1 MSSLEAL
8 LPPLLEA
15 LGRQGSAILQA
26 PTGTGKS
33 TLVPLA
39 LLEADWLG
47 SQRIL
52 MLEPRRL
59 AARAVAARMATL
71 LHEPLGGKVG
81 FLTRLDSAHS
91 RDTRLLVVT
100 EGILTRLLQEDP
112 ALEGTGLVIFDEF
125 HERSLQADLGLALTL
140 DVRRHLRPDLRV
152 LLMSATLAVEPL
164 AGLLGGARIIT
175 GGTSLHPVET
185 VYGRRPAMADLP
197 RVVAA
202 SVRQALER
210 HDGDV
215 LVFLPGAGEIR
226 RVEKLLTEAGGMP
239 GTDVHP
245 LYGDLSPAAQ
255 DSALAPAKPGR
266 RKVILSTSIAE
277 TSLTI
282 EGIGVVIDSGWS
294 RRPRFDPG
302 TAMST
307 LVTVRSS
314 RAATD
319 QRRGRAGRLGPGTC
333 YRLWSEDEHRGLEA
347 QSSPEILD
355 ADLCPL
361 ALELA
366 AWGSGDA
373 ATLSFPDPPP
383 PVLLAQSRELLT
395 RLGALDSGGRITPHG
410 RAMSRLGVH
419 PRLAHMLLRAGEF
432 GAAGLAC
439 DMAALLGER
448 DLLRGAAAFDDADL
462 EQRLALLRRDRGDV
476 TGPHADRGALQRIRR
491 QSAVLQRRLG
501 NAKTLE
507 RPEDLAGVLLA
518 MAYPDR
524 IGQRRADGRF
534 LLSGGRGAVFRRPQR
549 LSACEFVVVAE
560 LDSGEREAQIFLA
573 ASISR
578 EQLEAHFSDLI
589 ESAEDIAWDDQAG
602 AVLARRQI
610 RLGALCLSE
619 SRIDSPDPSAIQ
631 RALIEGIRR
640 RGPAALRFP
649 AASQSLRERVEF
661 LRQLPAGPAQDW
673 PALDDTHLMDEL
685 EQWLGPWLEGVSRL
699 AHLERVDL
707 HAALVNR
714 LGHTLVRQLESLAPT
729 HLEVPS
735 GSRLPIDYA
744 DPAGPAL
751 AVRLQEVFGMRET
764 PQLAGG
770 RVPLILKLLSPAQR
784 PVQITRDLQGFW
796 ARGYEE
802 VRKELKG
809 RYPKHFWPDDPASA
823 PATRRTRP
831 R

>member
-15 LGRQGSAILQA
+15 LTHRHSAILQA

-33 TLVPLA
+33 TLAPLA
-39 LLEADWLG
+39 LLKADWLG

-59 AARAVAARMATL
+59 AARAVATRMSAL
-71 LHEPLGGKVG
+71 LGEPLGGTVG
-81 FLTRLDSAHS
+81 YRTRLDGASS

-100 EGILTRLLQEDP
+100 EGILTRLLQDDP

-125 HERSLQADLGLALTL
+125 HERNLQADLGLALSL
-140 DVRRHLRPDLRV
+140 DVRQHLRPDLRV
-152 LLMSATLAVEPL
+152 LLMSATLDVESL

-175 GGTSLHPVET
+175 GGASLHPVET
-185 VYGRRPAMADLP
+185 VYGRRPAIADLP

-202 SVRQALER
+202 SVRHALER
-210 HDGDV
+210 HGGDV

-226 RVEKLLTEAGGMP
+226 RVEKLLAETGGMP
-239 GTDVHP
+239 DTDVYP

-255 DSALAPAKPGR
+255 DSALAPTKPGR

-282 EGIGVVIDSGWS
+282 EGISVVIDSGWS

-307 LVTVRSS
+307 LVTVRAS
-314 RAATD
+314 RAAAD

-347 QSSPEILD
+347 QSPPEILD

-366 AWGSGDA
+366 AWGTEDVS
-373 ATLSFPDPPP
+373 TLPFPDPPP
-383 PVLLAQSRELLT
+383 PVLLAQSGELLR

-419 PRLAHMLLRAGEF
+419 PRLAHMLLRAVEI

-439 DMAALLGER
+439 DLAAMLGER
-448 DLLRGAAAFDDADL
+448 DLLRGPAALDDADL
-462 EQRLALLRRDRGDV
+462 DLRLALLRGNARGA
-476 TGPHADRGALQRIRR
+476 TGSSADRGALQRIRR
-491 QSAVLQRRLG
+491 QSAALRRRLG
-501 NAKTLE
+501 HFPEGEL
-507 RPEDLAGVLLA
+507 PEDLAGVLLA

-524 IGQRRADGRF
+524 IGQRRPDGRF

-549 LSACEFVVVAE
+549 LSGSEFVVVAE

-573 ASISR
+573 ASITR
-578 EQLEAHFSDLI
+578 AQLHEHCSSLI
-589 ESAEDIAWDDQAG
+589 ESAEEITWDDQAG
-602 AVLARRQI
+602 AVLARRQAH
-610 RLGALCLSE
+610 LGALCLVE
-619 SRIDSPDPSAIQ
+619 SRIDSPDPAAVQ
-631 RALIEGIRR
+631 GALLEGIRK
-640 RGPAALRFP
+640 RGPSVLHFS
-649 AASQSLRERVEF
+649 AASQSLRERVAF
-661 LRQLPAGPAQDW
+661 LRQLSNGPAQDW
-673 PALDDTHLMDEL
+673 PALDDTRLMDEL
-685 EQWLGPWLEGVSRL
+685 EQWLSPWLEGVSRL
-699 AHLERVDL
+699 THLERVDL
-707 HAALVNR
+707 HAALVAR
-714 LGHTLVRQLESLAPT
+714 LGHSTLRQLDSLAPT

-744 DPAGPAL
+744 DPGGPAL
-751 AVRLQEVFGMRET
+751 SVRLQEVFGMLET
-764 PQLAGG
+764 PRLAGG

-784 PVQITRDLQGFW
+784 PVQVTRDLAGFW

-823 PATRRTRP
+823 PATRRTKP

>member
-1 MSSLEAL
+1 MSSLQAL
-8 LPPLLEA
+8 LPSLLEA
-15 LGRQGSAILQA
+15 LGHQGSAILQA

-33 TLVPLA
+33 TLAPLA
-39 LLEADWLG
+39 LLEAGWLG
-47 SQRIL
+47 GQRIL

-59 AARAVAARMATL
+59 ATRAVAARMATL
-71 LHEPLGGKVG
+71 LNEPLGRTVG
-81 FLTRLDSAHS
+81 YRTRLDGASSSA
-91 RDTRLLVVT
+91 TRLLVVT
-100 EGILTRLLQEDP
+100 EGILTRLLQDDP
-112 ALEGTGLVIFDEF
+112 ALEGTGLIIFDEF

-140 DVRRHLRPDLRV
+140 DARRHLRPDLRV
-152 LLMSATLAVEPL
+152 LLMSATLEVEPL
-164 AGLLGGARIIT
+164 ARLLGDARIIA
-175 GGTSLHPVET
+175 GGASLHPVET
-185 VYGRRPAMADLP
+185 VYGRRPPITDLP
-197 RVVAA
+197 RAVAA

-210 HDGDV
+210 HGGDV

-226 RVEKLLTEAGGMP
+226 RVEKLLAETGGMP
-239 GTDVHP
+239 GTDVYP

-255 DSALAPAKPGR
+255 DCALAPAKPGR

-282 EGIGVVIDSGWS
+282 EGIGVVIDSGLA

-307 LVTVRSS
+307 LVTVRAS

-347 QSSPEILD
+347 QSPPEILD

-366 AWGSGDA
+366 AWGTGDA
-373 ATLSFPDPPP
+373 ATLPFPDPPP
-383 PVLLAQSRELLT
+383 PVLLAQSRELLR
-395 RLGALDSGGRITPHG
+395 RLGALDPDGRITAHG
-410 RAMSRLGVH
+410 RAMARLGVH
-419 PRLAHMLLRAGEF
+419 PRLAHMLLRAGEI

-439 DMAALLGER
+439 DLAAMLGER
-448 DLLRGAAAFDDADL
+448 DLLRGAAALDDADL
-462 EQRLALLRRDRGDV
+462 ELRLEMLRGSAQGSA
-476 TGPHADRGALQRIRR
+476 GPAADRGALQRIRR
-491 QSAVLQRRLG
+491 QAAHLRHRLG
-501 NAKTLE
+501 TE
-507 RPEDLAGVLLA
+507 TDRTPPEGLAGVLLGL
-518 MAYPDR
+518 AYPDR
-524 IGQRRADGRF
+524 IGQRRTDGRF

-549 LSACEFVVVAE
+549 LSGSEFVVVAE

-578 EQLEAHFSDLI
+578 EQLGKYFSELV
-589 ESAEDIAWDDQAG
+589 ESREDITWDEQAG
-602 AVLARRQI
+602 AVQARRQT
-610 RLGALCLSE
+610 RLGALCLAE
-619 SRIDSPDPSAIQ
+619 SRIESPDPAAVQ
-631 RALIEGIRR
+631 RSLLEGIRK
-640 RGPAALRFP
+640 RGPTILPFS
-649 AASQSLRERVEF
+649 AASQSLRERVAF
-661 LRQLPAGPAQDW
+661 LQQLPDGPARDW
-673 PALDDTHLMDEL
+673 PALDDVELMAEL
-685 EQWLGPWLEGVSRL
+685 EQWLGPWLDGVSRL
-699 AHLERVDL
+699 THLERLDL
-707 HAALVNR
+707 HAALLAR
-714 LGHTLVRQLESLAPT
+714 LGHSNVRQLESLAPT

-751 AVRLQEVFGMRET
+751 AVRLQEVFGMLET
-764 PQLAGG
+764 PRLAGG

-784 PVQITRDLQGFW
+784 PVQVTRDLAGFW

-823 PATRRTRP
+823 PATRRVRP